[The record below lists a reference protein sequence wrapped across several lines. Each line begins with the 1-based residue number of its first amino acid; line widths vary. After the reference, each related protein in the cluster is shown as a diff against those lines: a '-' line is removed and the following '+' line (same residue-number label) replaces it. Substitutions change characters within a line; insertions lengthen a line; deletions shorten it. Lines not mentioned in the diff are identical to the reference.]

1 MPCIITLLVTRVLTK
16 VSPLAWHSTTLSASW
31 LLPSSV
37 TTAHLL
43 LLPRPSLR
51 TSPPT
56 TRTPKL
62 AKPSALKCRVYIAF
76 WQWNGSDRWKCSG

>member
-1 MPCIITLLVTRVLTK
+1 MCPGSQHYTLLAGCRQGVPT
-16 VSPLAWHSTTLSASW
+16 WQSTTLSASW

-43 LLPRPSLR
+43 LEPGPSRR

-56 TRTPKL
+56 TRTPSL
-62 AKPSALKCRVYIAF
+62 AATSALHYRVDIAF
-76 WQWNGSDRWKCSG
+76 WQWSNNDSWQCSE